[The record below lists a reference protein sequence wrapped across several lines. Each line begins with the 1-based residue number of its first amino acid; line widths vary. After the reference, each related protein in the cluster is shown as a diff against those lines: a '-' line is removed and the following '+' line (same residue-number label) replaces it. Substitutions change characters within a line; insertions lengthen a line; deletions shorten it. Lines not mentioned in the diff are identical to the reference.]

1 MHDCESSAP
10 HPTLPPQARC
20 PDCQGEGVMV
30 KEEDKC
36 RTCRGS
42 GSEKKEK
49 ILTVVTDK
57 GMRHGDKVRART
69 VSHL

>member
-1 MHDCESSAP
+1 
-10 HPTLPPQARC
+10 
-20 PDCQGEGVMV
+20 MV

-49 ILTVVTDK
+49 ILSVVTDK
-57 GMRHGDKVRART
+57 GMRHGDKVQT
-69 VSHL
+69 LPVSQL